1 MHSPTIALTLSTCP
15 PTAARCRHVSPRL
28 FLTVTDAP
36 AAISIWQISPF
47 PASEARWRAVSP
59 HSFRSFS
66 LARHCLDCNRR
77 RTMSVLPSRTE
88 EKRSNVVILAHHS
101 LNVPDLLHLQSCF
114 FLSLST
120 CNVVWSCQFNKP
132 RPLPRSS
139 AVDIPLDRSNANFR
153 NFNSQ
158 C

>member
-101 LNVPDLLHLQSCF
+101 LNVLRSAALAVLLLSQLEHVQRCVVMSVQQATPSPAKLSC
-114 FLSLST
+114 
-120 CNVVWSCQFNKP
+120 
-132 RPLPRSS
+132 
-139 AVDIPLDRSNANFR
+139 
-153 NFNSQ
+153 
-158 C
+158 

>member
-1 MHSPTIALTLSTCP
+1 MHSPTIALTPSTCP

-36 AAISIWQISPF
+36 AAISIWQISAF

-101 LNVPDLLHLQSCF
+101 LNVLDLLHLQSCS

-120 CNVVWSCQFNKP
+120 CNVVWSYHV
-132 RPLPRSS
+132 SS
-139 AVDIPLDRSNANFR
+139 TSHALSGEAQLLTYRRTAAIQGL
-153 NFNSQ
+153 NSQ